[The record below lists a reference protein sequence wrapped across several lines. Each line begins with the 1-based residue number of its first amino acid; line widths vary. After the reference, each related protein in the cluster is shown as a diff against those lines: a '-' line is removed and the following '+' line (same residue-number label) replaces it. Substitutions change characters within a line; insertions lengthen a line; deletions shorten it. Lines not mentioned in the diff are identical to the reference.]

1 MDRNETNNSWSAFV
15 ITRLGQLRNV
25 HSLIEQESLK
35 HNVLVI
41 MFTPRDTFLLSNLR
55 NACRKEL
62 FDDVLYLKLP
72 KFPLRLNRKKSE
84 AIYAGMEEILKELY
98 GGFSINE
105 LYLCNIDSYYVYF
118 ERIIKERGYSIAINL
133 LEEGLTTYKITS
145 GQSLDKKEDPPNKND
160 VKKAWNGFKKALRKF
175 IVSSGI
181 LVLQCISFVI
191 RKPLV
196 SYAHNLWIRLS
207 VDKTRRFGIISDLN
221 KVYVCFPEMVKD
233 TGAINFAS
241 VQKLQIKFNKAEDE
255 TAAEEV
261 KGYPAIFVNQKYVNY
276 ASHFRIVFQIFDEMG
291 IDKVLIKLHPKED
304 EQVVRENILK
314 AQAEHENIDVKI
326 LSSAGQIPVE
336 DLVYTYGIKKVIAL
350 TSSALI
356 YLNTALEGTQ
366 VISIAER
373 YRQLCGSDAGVASR
387 ELVQFDDEYRFF
399 KRFEDIPQF
408 VPESGPE
415 EAAGRP
421 GQGA

>member
-1 MDRNETNNSWSAFV
+1 MSNAFI

-25 HSLIEQESLK
+25 HTLIEQNSLK

-41 MFTPRDTFLLSNLR
+41 MFTPRDKTLLLNLQS
-55 NACRKEL
+55 ACREEL

-84 AIYAGMEEILKELY
+84 AIYTGMEEILKGLSGE
-98 GGFSINE
+98 FSVNE
-105 LYLCNIDSYYVYF
+105 LYLCNIDNYYVYF
-118 ERIIKERGYSIAINL
+118 ERIIKERGYPIAINL

-145 GQSLDKKEDPPNKND
+145 GQSLEKKENPPNKND
-160 VKKAWNGFKKALRKF
+160 VKKAWNGFKRALRKF

-196 SYAHNLWIRLS
+196 SYAHKIWIRLT
-207 VDKTRRFGIISDLN
+207 VDKERRFGIISDFN

-233 TGAINFAS
+233 TGAINYAS

-255 TAAEEV
+255 TVEAEV

-291 IDKVLIKLHPKED
+291 IDKVLIKLHPKENTQIV
-304 EQVVRENILK
+304 EENIMK
-314 AQAEHENIDVKI
+314 MQAQYTNIDVKI
-326 LSSAGQIPVE
+326 LSGAGQIPAE
-336 DLVYTYGIKKVIAL
+336 DLVYSYGIKKTIGL

-356 YLNTALEGTQ
+356 YLNAALKGTQ
-366 VISIAER
+366 VISIADR
-373 YRQLCGSDAGVASR
+373 YRQLCGSDTDVSSR

-399 KRFEDIPQF
+399 KRFEGIPQF
-408 VPESGPE
+408 DPEC
-415 EAAGRP
+415 AASCEGAELK
-421 GQGA
+421 QGEKK